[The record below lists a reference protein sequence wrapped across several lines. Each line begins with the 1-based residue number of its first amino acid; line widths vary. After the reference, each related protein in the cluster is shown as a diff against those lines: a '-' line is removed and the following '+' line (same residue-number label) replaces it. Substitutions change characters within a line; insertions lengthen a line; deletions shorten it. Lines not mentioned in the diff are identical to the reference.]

1 MQKILILNAKGGSG
15 KTTIATNL
23 AAYYAN
29 KGRYP
34 ALLDYDPQSSA
45 LNWLQTRPSSQA
57 PIHGVEAHKQTT
69 AVTRSWQMRMPKAVD
84 RVIIDTPASVS
95 GAQLADYVRQANTI
109 IVPVLPSP
117 IDIHT
122 ATTFIEQ
129 ILVLGKLR
137 ASSPSGDVNE
147 VATRIG
153 VVANRMKENTRVF
166 NSLRSFLDDLHLPL
180 VTAIGDSQYYIH
192 AYIEGLGL
200 HELKDARTQ
209 SLCSQWQPLMEW
221 LEDAKNDQN
230 NTPLSSESIDVQM

>member
-45 LNWLQTRPSSQA
+45 LNWLHTRPSNMA

-109 IVPVLPSP
+109 IIPVLPSP

-122 ATTFIEQ
+122 ATNFIEQ

-137 ASSPSGDVNE
+137 TTAVGGNSNDN
-147 VATRIG
+147 ATRIG

-166 NSLRSFLDDLHLPL
+166 KSLRSFLNELHLPL
-180 VTAIGDSQYYIH
+180 VTAIADSQYYIH
-192 AYIEGLGL
+192 AYVEGLGL
-200 HELKDARTQ
+200 HELKDERTQ
-209 SLCSQWQPLMEW
+209 SLCNQWQPLMDW
-221 LEDAKNDQN
+221 LEQVPTVQSKA
-230 NTPLSSESIDVQM
+230 PVPSESIDAVM